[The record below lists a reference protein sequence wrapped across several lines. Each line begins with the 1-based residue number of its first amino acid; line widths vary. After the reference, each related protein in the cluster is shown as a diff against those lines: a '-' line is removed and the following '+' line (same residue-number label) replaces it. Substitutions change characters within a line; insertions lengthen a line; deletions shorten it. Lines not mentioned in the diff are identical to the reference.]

1 MSMLVEGVMNEQS
14 CLTKEKNLDLA
25 RISFL
30 VLFDSL
36 LNLCVLLGP
45 SVVAFLRAPETHGRV

>member
-1 MSMLVEGVMNEQS
+1 MLVEGVMNEQS